1 MAVAEKST
9 FIKLDRNIQ
18 KWRWFTD
25 GNTLKVWI
33 WLLVNANIKDHDFL
47 GETIHRGQVA
57 TSYPRIA
64 SDTGMTARQAR
75 TALSHLM
82 ASGEV
87 SWLKVRN
94 FLLISIPNYDIYQS
108 MKSDSKSR
116 RSRAEVTPK
125 SRGCQQSKNVKNH
138 YVEEGKNVC
147 SEHTRPTR
155 AEVVAYAE
163 SQDIRTDVDAFLQ
176 YNDARGWKGIVDWR
190 PMLMKWA
197 AHDTKPNPQDNDD
210 GLDDFGRPV
219 RKEFK

>member
-1 MAVAEKST
+1 MAEKST

-57 TSYPRIA
+57 TSRKRIA
-64 SDTGMTARQAR
+64 ADTGMAERQAR
-75 TALSHLM
+75 TALDHLK

-87 SWLKVRN
+87 SVTLRPHYQVISILNYDLYQAEKSGRKSGESPAKVRR
-94 FLLISIPNYDIYQS
+94 
-108 MKSDSKSR
+108 KSG
-116 RSRAEVTPK
+116 
-125 SRGCQQSKNVKNH
+125 GCPQSKNVKNH

-155 AEVVAYAE
+155 AEVEAYAE